1 MKRLWLI
8 LAACLGLAVQ
18 AFPASAAVVYHLNQK
33 GNWAALP
40 AAGNFGTVTLS
51 QTNGTTVHVS
61 VSLDSADGY
70 FFAVCGCSS
79 PFPTGTPYA
88 IAFSIAGDPSLTSL
102 TVTGANSGDFTP
114 QNFSSGQA
122 YAASPFTS
130 SPCGAAGT
138 CFDYAI
144 AYTGGLFTNDTSLV
158 FDVTRSS
165 GLLLSNFVADI
176 KGNFF
181 AADVAHGF
189 FSTYAQNYAASVP
202 EPSTWLLFIAGLVGL
217 TALAVSQRRRKL
229 ARVA

>member
-1 MKRLWLI
+1 
-8 LAACLGLAVQ
+8 
-18 AFPASAAVVYHLNQK
+18 
-33 GNWAALP
+33 
-40 AAGNFGTVTLS
+40 
-51 QTNGTTVHVS
+51 VS

-102 TVTGANSGDFTP
+102 NVTGGDSGDFTT

-144 AYTGGLFTNDTSLV
+144 AYTGGLFNNDTSLV

-165 GLLLSNFVADI
+165 GLLVSNFVADV

-181 AADVAHGF
+181 AADVGHGF
-189 FSTYAQNYAASVP
+189 LSSYVQNYVASVP

-217 TALAVSQRRRKL
+217 TTLAVSQRHRKQ
-229 ARVA
+229 AAAA